1 MLQVGFSVPRE
12 CNQKDCKLFTTCP
25 WCRRKNIL
33 LLSERD
39 SDLTLA
45 HAVVSMPT
53 KRERVAHM
61 LCFCCKSIRSNIML
75 FTISLYRVLTLAP
88 RRVAVGSLRT
98 APALLMAQTLA
109 TTELDHCPGRGRL
122 RTYCADVFSNGGPI
136 GQKHFGVGCD
146 LLICCLP
153 RSLQDI
159 LVTQSWSGLPPGTG
173 QGLHGPQPSQLSQL
187 SHSVLVKPVFRPPAL
202 ACTGHS
208 PAHPRRRTLWGRAI
222 SSVPALA
229 APSPSMFLACNSC
242 LQPGPAR
249 R

>member
-39 SDLTLA
+39 RDLTLA

-153 RSLQDI
+153 RSLQGI
-159 LVTQSWSGLPPGTG
+159 LVTQSWPGLPPGTG
-173 QGLHGPQPSQLSQL
+173 QGLHGPQPSQPSQL

-208 PAHPRRRTLWGRAI
+208 PAHPSRRTLWGRAI

-229 APSPSMFLACNSC
+229 APSPSVFLACNSC